1 MNYSATM
8 RRVRFAIVAVEK
20 QKVFHILSVRL
31 SLP

>member
-1 MNYSATM
+1 MNYS
-8 RRVRFAIVAVEK
+8 VILKRFRLTFVAVEK